1 MDEEQKSNIDP
12 IAEISQRPKQ
22 KINVDSFFNR
32 SADAESITAISLKLA
47 SVIEQI
53 DVMRTEIK
61 EIATYITVEH
71 KIEKDLR
78 EDRICEEQDA
88 KQKKEMKDRVLAKG
102 EQAPKTAKGEAPQ
115 EESKGGGFFSGLMKI
130 VGGLGLVAGLAALAP
145 IILKVMGGL
154 LITTVAVAIAKPL
167 FNWVK
172 GTFDKFKNF
181 LDKTF
186 KPVEKI
192 PVVGKPLKNVLV
204 GGLLGGLPGI
214 AVAAA
219 TSISNALQGAG
230 KGGGSIGGAGGGG
243 PRAGGAVKESN
254 LNLEENNSGKDMAN
268 TLEEKGVIKDTKDSI
283 PSESFSEY
291 RNRTGNIE
299 SDEEVESEKTDGVEE
314 LKQGNIPK
322 TYRGVEVIGRN
333 WDDIKKDMIEAKIAM
348 EEIMQLQKRIFSGK
362 LKNANERDAPSALIN
377 AYQEHLDEADRFL
390 GTGKFDPEIRGIK
403 TGTRLEIDE
412 TGKILNPEVIVPS
425 FQFQNSNEDP
435 NLSMNNTSVV
445 VPKNEPQVSSAEIKG
460 TGTTL
465 AYVRSLQN
473 PYLSITNKKIAPEL
487 SRIG

>member
-12 IAEISQRPKQ
+12 IAEILQRPKQ

-32 SADAESITAISLKLA
+32 SDDAESITNISLKLA
-47 SVIEQI
+47 SVIDQI
-53 DVMRTEIK
+53 DAMRTDIK
-61 EIATYITVEH
+61 DIATYITVEH

-78 EDRICEEQDA
+78 EDRLFEEQDA

-102 EQAPKTAKGEAPQ
+102 EQVPKTAKGEAPQ

-204 GGLLGGLPGI
+204 GGLTGGLPGI
-214 AVAAA
+214 AIAAA

-230 KGGGSIGGAGGGG
+230 KGNDSSGFTGTSGPTSGG
-243 PRAGGAVKESN
+243 N
-254 LNLEENNSGKDMAN
+254 MNLEENNAGKDMAD
-268 TLEEKGVIKDTKDSI
+268 TLKEKGVIKDTRNFGDNYKEQEEFFASDEYKQSFDKEVEEVKEVEDTSDKKFKVTKEKRFGTKEEKRKFFENLIESGEKDLLTETNERKINFAKLKIHKAKIGLRDMGDKRYEFYETNVSQEERI
-283 PSESFSEY
+283 EASKALIKSGAITPINRTESFTIE
-291 RNRTGNIE
+291 RTTVEPIDNR
-299 SDEEVESEKTDGVEE
+299 
-314 LKQGNIPK
+314 
-322 TYRGVEVIGRN
+322 
-333 WDDIKKDMIEAKIAM
+333 
-348 EEIMQLQKRIFSGK
+348 
-362 LKNANERDAPSALIN
+362 
-377 AYQEHLDEADRFL
+377 
-390 GTGKFDPEIRGIK
+390 
-403 TGTRLEIDE
+403 
-412 TGKILNPEVIVPS
+412 LN
-425 FQFQNSNEDP
+425 
-435 NLSMNNTSVV
+435 SMNMNQSVV
-445 VPKNEPQVSSAEIKG
+445 VPKNEPQVSSAEIKV

-465 AYVRSLQN
+465 AYARALQN
-473 PYLSITNKKIAPEL
+473 PYLSITNKKIPPEL

>member
-12 IAEISQRPKQ
+12 IAEILQRPKQ

-32 SADAESITAISLKLA
+32 TDDAESITAISLKLA

-78 EDRICEEQDA
+78 EDRLFEEQDA
-88 KQKKEMKDRVLAKG
+88 KQKEEMRDRALARG
-102 EQAPKTAKGEAPQ
+102 EQVPKDKGDPAP
-115 EESKGGGFFSGLMKI
+115 EEKKGGFFSGLMKL
-130 VGGLGLVAGLAALAP
+130 VGGLGLVAGLAALSP

-167 FNWVK
+167 YNWVK

-186 KPVEKI
+186 KPIEKI
-192 PVVGKPLKNVLV
+192 PVVGKPLKNILV

-230 KGGGSIGGAGGGG
+230 KGDGSIGGAGGGG

-254 LNLEENNSGKDMAN
+254 LNLEENNAGKDMAN
-268 TLEEKGVIKDTKDSI
+268 TLEEKGVIKDTRNFGDDYKKQEEYFASD
-283 PSESFSEY
+283 EYKQSF
-291 RNRTGNIE
+291 
-299 SDEEVESEKTDGVEE
+299 DEEVEEVVKVEEVKEEKKNLITSDSGRKYTKEQIIKMAEE
-314 LKQGNIPK
+314 LKRLIDKEKASNQGSGEYLTRTERFDKKKLEIK
-322 TYRGVEVIGRN
+322 LKDIGVETRGMEFGSVEEVEAFNQAITNYNNLVGNETKEAPRFG
-333 WDDIKKDMIEAKIAM
+333 DVGGLIEIT
-348 EEIMQLQKRIFSGK
+348 
-362 LKNANERDAPSALIN
+362 P
-377 AYQEHLDEADRFL
+377 
-390 GTGKFDPEIRGIK
+390 
-403 TGTRLEIDE
+403 
-412 TGKILNPEVIVPS
+412 
-425 FQFQNSNEDP
+425 DP

-445 VPKNEPQVSSAEIKG
+445 VPKETPQVSSAEIRV

-465 AYVRSLQN
+465 AYARALQN
-473 PYLSITNKKIAPEL
+473 PYLSITNKKIPPEL

>member
-61 EIATYITVEH
+61 DIATYITVEH

-78 EDRICEEQDA
+78 EDRLFEEQDA
-88 KQKKEMKDRVLAKG
+88 KQKKEMKDKVLAKG
-102 EQAPKTAKGEAPQ
+102 EQVPKTAKGESPQ

-145 IILKVMGGL
+145 IILKVMGVALIGL
-154 LITTVAVAIAKPL
+154 VATAIAKPL
-167 FNWVK
+167 YNWVK

-186 KPVEKI
+186 KPVEKL
-192 PVVGKPLKNVLV
+192 PVVGKPLKNILV

-230 KGGGSIGGAGGGG
+230 KGNDSNTSSGPTSGGNMNLDNNAG
-243 PRAGGAVKESN
+243 N
-254 LNLEENNSGKDMAN
+254 DMAN
-268 TLEEKGVIKDTKDSI
+268 TLENKGVIKDTRNFGDNYKEQEEYFASDEYKQSFDKEVEEVDDKEDEKKFRVTKTKRSGSKEEKKKFFENMIESGEKDLLTETNENKINFAKLKIHKGKIGLRDMGDKRYEFYKMNVSQEERI
-283 PSESFSEY
+283 EASKKIIESGAITPGKRTESF
-291 RNRTGNIE
+291 TI
-299 SDEEVESEKTDGVEE
+299 EKTTVEPID
-314 LKQGNIPK
+314 N
-322 TYRGVEVIGRN
+322 
-333 WDDIKKDMIEAKIAM
+333 
-348 EEIMQLQKRIFSGK
+348 QLSSM
-362 LKNANERDAPSALIN
+362 N
-377 AYQEHLDEADRFL
+377 
-390 GTGKFDPEIRGIK
+390 
-403 TGTRLEIDE
+403 
-412 TGKILNPEVIVPS
+412 
-425 FQFQNSNEDP
+425 
-435 NLSMNNTSVV
+435 MNNTSVV
-445 VPKNEPQVSSAEIKG
+445 VPKNEPQVSSAEIKV

-465 AYVRSLQN
+465 AYARALQN
-473 PYLSITNKKIAPEL
+473 PYLSITNKKIPPEL

>member
-12 IAEISQRPKQ
+12 IAEILQRPKQ

-32 SADAESITAISLKLA
+32 SADAESITAVSLKLA
-47 SVIEQI
+47 SVIDQI

-61 EIATYITVEH
+61 DIATYITVEH

-78 EDRICEEQDA
+78 EDRLFEEQDA

-102 EQAPKTAKGEAPQ
+102 EQVPKTAKGEAPQ

-204 GGLLGGLPGI
+204 GGLTGGLPGI
-214 AVAAA
+214 AIAAA

-230 KGGGSIGGAGGGG
+230 KGNDSSGFTGTSGPTSGG
-243 PRAGGAVKESN
+243 N
-254 LNLEENNSGKDMAN
+254 MNLEENNAGKDMAN
-268 TLEEKGVIKDTKDSI
+268 TLEEKGVIKDTRNFGDDYKKQEEYFASD
-283 PSESFSEY
+283 EYKQSF
-291 RNRTGNIE
+291 
-299 SDEEVESEKTDGVEE
+299 DKKVEEVEDVDNKEDKKKLKVIKEKRNMTKEEKIKFYEKMIESGEKDLLTETNERRIKFAEKKIHKGKIGLRDLGDPRYEYYQTNVSREERIEASKMIIESGAITPISITESATIEKTRTE
-314 LKQGNIPK
+314 L
-322 TYRGVEVIGRN
+322 
-333 WDDIKKDMIEAKIAM
+333 
-348 EEIMQLQKRIFSGK
+348 
-362 LKNANERDAPSALIN
+362 
-377 AYQEHLDEADRFL
+377 
-390 GTGKFDPEIRGIK
+390 
-403 TGTRLEIDE
+403 
-412 TGKILNPEVIVPS
+412 LNNDV
-425 FQFQNSNEDP
+425 
-435 NLSMNNTSVV
+435 SMNNTSVV
-445 VPKNEPQVSSAEIKG
+445 VPKNEPQVSSAEIKV

-465 AYVRSLQN
+465 AYARALQN
-473 PYLSITNKKIAPEL
+473 PYLSITNKKIPPEL

>member
-61 EIATYITVEH
+61 DIATYITVEH

-78 EDRICEEQDA
+78 EDRLFEEQDA

-102 EQAPKTAKGEAPQ
+102 EQVPKTAKGEAPQ

-130 VGGLGLVAGLAALAP
+130 VGGLGLVAGLAALSP
-145 IILKVMGGL
+145 IILKVMGAALIGL
-154 LITTVAVAIAKPL
+154 VATAIAKPL
-167 FNWVK
+167 YNWVK

-192 PVVGKPLKNVLV
+192 PIVGKPLKNVLV

-230 KGGGSIGGAGGGG
+230 KGGDGGGG
-243 PRAGGAVKESN
+243 GGGGVSSGPTSDSN
-254 LNLEENNSGKDMAN
+254 MNLEENNAGEDMAN
-268 TLEEKGVIKDTKDSI
+268 TLEEKGVV
-283 PSESFSEY
+283 PAESFSEY

-299 SDEEVESEKTDGVEE
+299 SENVDEVKEEKKNLITSESGRKYTKEQIIKMSKDYKVLVDKEKAASRGSGVELTRTESFDKKALEIELNDIGVETRSMEFGSVEEVEFFNKSITDYNNLV
-314 LKQGNIPK
+314 GNETKEAP
-322 TYRGVEVIGRN
+322 RFGDVGGL
-333 WDDIKKDMIEAKIAM
+333 IEIT
-348 EEIMQLQKRIFSGK
+348 
-362 LKNANERDAPSALIN
+362 P
-377 AYQEHLDEADRFL
+377 
-390 GTGKFDPEIRGIK
+390 
-403 TGTRLEIDE
+403 
-412 TGKILNPEVIVPS
+412 V
-425 FQFQNSNEDP
+425 NEDP

-445 VPKNEPQVSSAEIKG
+445 VPKNEPQVSSAEIKV

-465 AYVRSLQN
+465 AYARALQN
-473 PYLSITNKKIAPEL
+473 PYLSITNKKIPPEL

>member
-53 DVMRTEIK
+53 DVMKTEIK

-78 EDRICEEQDA
+78 EDRLFEEQDA
-88 KQKKEMKDRVLAKG
+88 KQKKEMKDKVLAKG
-102 EQAPKTAKGEAPQ
+102 EQVPKTAKGEAPQ

-130 VGGLGLVAGLAALAP
+130 VGGLGLVAGLAALSP
-145 IILKVMGGL
+145 IILKVMGAALIGL
-154 LITTVAVAIAKPL
+154 VATAIAKPL
-167 FNWVK
+167 YNWVK

-192 PVVGKPLKNVLV
+192 PIVGKPLKNVLV

-230 KGGGSIGGAGGGG
+230 KGGDGGGG
-243 PRAGGAVKESN
+243 GGGGVSSGPTSDSN
-254 LNLEENNSGKDMAN
+254 MNLEENNAGEDMAN
-268 TLEEKGVIKDTKDSI
+268 TLEEKGVV
-283 PSESFSEY
+283 PAESFSEY

-299 SDEEVESEKTDGVEE
+299 SENVDEVKEEKKNLITSESGRKYTKEQIIKMSKDYKVLVDKEKAASRGSGVELTRTESFDKKALEIELNDIGVETRSMEFGSVEEVEFFNKSITDYNNLV
-314 LKQGNIPK
+314 GNETKEAP
-322 TYRGVEVIGRN
+322 RFGDVGGL
-333 WDDIKKDMIEAKIAM
+333 IEIT
-348 EEIMQLQKRIFSGK
+348 
-362 LKNANERDAPSALIN
+362 P
-377 AYQEHLDEADRFL
+377 
-390 GTGKFDPEIRGIK
+390 
-403 TGTRLEIDE
+403 
-412 TGKILNPEVIVPS
+412 V
-425 FQFQNSNEDP
+425 NEDP

-445 VPKNEPQVSSAEIKG
+445 VPKNEPQVSSAEIKV

-465 AYVRSLQN
+465 AYARALQN
-473 PYLSITNKKIAPEL
+473 PYLSITNKKIPPEL

>member
-53 DVMRTEIK
+53 DVMKTEIK

-78 EDRICEEQDA
+78 EDRLFEEQDA
-88 KQKKEMKDRVLAKG
+88 KQKKEMKDKVLAKG
-102 EQAPKTAKGEAPQ
+102 EQVPKTAKGETPQ
-115 EESKGGGFFSGLMKI
+115 EESKGGGGGFFSGLMKV
-130 VGGLGLVAGLAALAP
+130 VGGLGLVAGLAALSP
-145 IILKVMGGL
+145 IILKVMGAALIGL
-154 LITTVAVAIAKPL
+154 VVTAIAKPL
-167 FNWVK
+167 YNWVK
-172 GTFDKFKNF
+172 GTFDKLKNF

-186 KPVEKI
+186 KPIEKVPI
-192 PVVGKPLKNVLV
+192 VGKPLKTVLV

-214 AVAAA
+214 AIAAA
-219 TSISNALQGAG
+219 SSIFNALKGAE
-230 KGGGSIGGAGGGG
+230 KGNDGGGG
-243 PRAGGAVKESN
+243 GGTSGPTSGGN
-254 LNLEENNSGKDMAN
+254 MNLEENNAGKDMSD
-268 TLEEKGVIKDTKDSI
+268 TLKKKGVIKDTEDSV
-283 PSESFSEY
+283 PAESFSEY
-291 RNRTGNIE
+291 RNRTGNVEVDEVEEVKEEKKNLITSE
-299 SDEEVESEKTDGVEE
+299 SGRKYTKEQIIKMSKDYKVLVDKEKAASQGSGVELTRTEYFDKKALEIKLNDIGVETRSMEFGSVEEVESFNKAITDYNNLV
-314 LKQGNIPK
+314 GNETKEAP
-322 TYRGVEVIGRN
+322 RFGDVGGL
-333 WDDIKKDMIEAKIAM
+333 IEIT
-348 EEIMQLQKRIFSGK
+348 
-362 LKNANERDAPSALIN
+362 P
-377 AYQEHLDEADRFL
+377 
-390 GTGKFDPEIRGIK
+390 
-403 TGTRLEIDE
+403 
-412 TGKILNPEVIVPS
+412 V
-425 FQFQNSNEDP
+425 NEDP

-445 VPKNEPQVSSAEIKG
+445 VPKNEPQVSSAEIKV

>member
-61 EIATYITVEH
+61 DIATYITVEH

-78 EDRICEEQDA
+78 EDRLFEEQDA

-102 EQAPKTAKGEAPQ
+102 EQVPKTAKGEAPQ

-145 IILKVMGGL
+145 IILKVMGVALIGL
-154 LITTVAVAIAKPL
+154 VATAIAKPL
-167 FNWVK
+167 YNWVK

-192 PVVGKPLKNVLV
+192 PIVGKPLKNVLV

-230 KGGGSIGGAGGGG
+230 KGGDGGGG
-243 PRAGGAVKESN
+243 GGGGVSSGPTSDSN
-254 LNLEENNSGKDMAN
+254 MNLEENNAGEDMAN
-268 TLEEKGVIKDTKDSI
+268 TLEEKGVV
-283 PSESFSEY
+283 PAESFSEY

-299 SDEEVESEKTDGVEE
+299 SENVDEVKEEKKNLITSESGRKYTKEQIIKMSKDYKVLVDKEKAASRGSGVELTRTESFDKKALEIELNDIGVETRSMEFGSVEEVEFFNKSITDYNNLV
-314 LKQGNIPK
+314 GNETKEAP
-322 TYRGVEVIGRN
+322 RFGDVGGL
-333 WDDIKKDMIEAKIAM
+333 IEIT
-348 EEIMQLQKRIFSGK
+348 
-362 LKNANERDAPSALIN
+362 P
-377 AYQEHLDEADRFL
+377 
-390 GTGKFDPEIRGIK
+390 
-403 TGTRLEIDE
+403 
-412 TGKILNPEVIVPS
+412 V
-425 FQFQNSNEDP
+425 NEDP

-445 VPKNEPQVSSAEIKG
+445 VPKNEPQVSSAEIKV

-465 AYVRSLQN
+465 AYARALQN
-473 PYLSITNKKIAPEL
+473 PYLSITNKKIPPEL

>member
-12 IAEISQRPKQ
+12 IAEILQRPKQ

-32 SADAESITAISLKLA
+32 SDDAESITAISLKLA

-61 EIATYITVEH
+61 DIATYITVEH

-78 EDRICEEQDA
+78 EDRLFEEQDA
-88 KQKKEMKDRVLAKG
+88 KQKKEMRDRALARG
-102 EQAPKTAKGEAPQ
+102 EQVPKTAKGEAPQ

-204 GGLLGGLPGI
+204 GGLTGGLPGI
-214 AVAAA
+214 AIAAA

-230 KGGGSIGGAGGGG
+230 KGNDSSGFTGTSGPTSGG
-243 PRAGGAVKESN
+243 N
-254 LNLEENNSGKDMAN
+254 MNLEENNAEKDMAD
-268 TLEEKGVIKDTKDSI
+268 TLKEKGVIKDTRNFGDNYKEQEEFFASDEYKQSFDKEVEEVEDVDDKEDKKKLKVTKEKRAGTEEEKRRFYEKLIESGEKDLLTEKNERKIQFAKKKIHKGKIGLRDMGDERYEYYQTNVSQEERI
-283 PSESFSEY
+283 DESKVIIESGAVTPISSSESFTIE
-291 RNRTGNIE
+291 RIRTE
-299 SDEEVESEKTDGVEE
+299 
-314 LKQGNIPK
+314 
-322 TYRGVEVIGRN
+322 
-333 WDDIKKDMIEAKIAM
+333 
-348 EEIMQLQKRIFSGK
+348 
-362 LKNANERDAPSALIN
+362 
-377 AYQEHLDEADRFL
+377 
-390 GTGKFDPEIRGIK
+390 
-403 TGTRLEIDE
+403 
-412 TGKILNPEVIVPS
+412 ILNNDV
-425 FQFQNSNEDP
+425 
-435 NLSMNNTSVV
+435 SMNNTSVV

>member
-12 IAEISQRPKQ
+12 IAEILQRPKQ

-53 DVMRTEIK
+53 DVMKTEIK

-78 EDRICEEQDA
+78 EDRLFEEQDA
-88 KQKKEMKDRVLAKG
+88 KQKKEMKDKVLAKG
-102 EQAPKTAKGEAPQ
+102 EQVPKTAKGEAPQ

-130 VGGLGLVAGLAALAP
+130 VGGLGLVAGLAALSP
-145 IILKVMGGL
+145 IILKVLGGA
-154 LITTVAVAIAKPL
+154 LIATVAVAIAKPL
-167 FNWVK
+167 YNWVK

-192 PVVGKPLKNVLV
+192 PIVGKPLKNVLV

-214 AVAAA
+214 AIAAA

-230 KGGGSIGGAGGGG
+230 KGNDSGGGG
-243 PRAGGAVKESN
+243 GGGTSSGPTSGGN
-254 LNLEENNSGKDMAN
+254 MNLEENNAEKDMSD
-268 TLEEKGVIKDTKDSI
+268 TLKKNGVIDDTDSV
-283 PSESFSEY
+283 PAESFSEY

-299 SDEEVESEKTDGVEE
+299 SEEVDEVDDKGDEKKRKREIVTYIGPYGERFRTIKGHNNDALSKEEAKEKFLDLRSRELDLKPTEEFDLKQLEILLYDKFNINTQTIYAPGTSDIFKKSMEKFEGKTDE
-314 LKQGNIPK
+314 LNLIQENEPL
-322 TYRGVEVIGRN
+322 N
-333 WDDIKKDMIEAKIAM
+333 NN
-348 EEIMQLQKRIFSGK
+348 QL
-362 LKNANERDAPSALIN
+362 
-377 AYQEHLDEADRFL
+377 
-390 GTGKFDPEIRGIK
+390 
-403 TGTRLEIDE
+403 
-412 TGKILNPEVIVPS
+412 
-425 FQFQNSNEDP
+425 NSN
-435 NLSMNNTSVV
+435 NMNNTSVV
-445 VPKNEPQVSSAEIKG
+445 VPKNEPQVSSAEIKI

-465 AYVRSLQN
+465 AYARSLQN

>member
-53 DVMRTEIK
+53 DVMKTEIK
-61 EIATYITVEH
+61 DIATYITVEH

-78 EDRICEEQDA
+78 EDRLFEEQDA

-102 EQAPKTAKGEAPQ
+102 EQVPKTAKGEAPQ

-130 VGGLGLVAGLAALAP
+130 VGGLGLVAGLAALSP
-145 IILKVMGGL
+145 IILKVMGVALIGL
-154 LITTVAVAIAKPL
+154 VATAIAKPL
-167 FNWVK
+167 YNWVK

-214 AVAAA
+214 AIAAA

-230 KGGGSIGGAGGGG
+230 KSGSIRGAGGGG

-254 LNLEENNSGKDMAN
+254 LNLEENNAGKDMDN
-268 TLEEKGVIKDTKDSI
+268 TLKKKGVIKENKVEEDQKNKVEDSSGLKLYADYI
-283 PSESFSEY
+283 EEGAEIKVIGKGDFAITYPNGREQIINTLGLGGEGNTIEEKFNNTITNLESFKKERAERKAISDKKF
-291 RNRTGNIE
+291 E
-299 SDEEVESEKTDGVEE
+299 SDFFKNVKGTKNKKVNLDNLTPENEPRREDF
-314 LKQGNIPK
+314 PM
-322 TYRGVEVIGRN
+322 GRSG
-333 WDDIKKDMIEAKIAM
+333 AKEFNDAR
-348 EEIMQLQKRIFSGK
+348 QL
-362 LKNANERDAPSALIN
+362 
-377 AYQEHLDEADRFL
+377 Y
-390 GTGKFDPEIRGIK
+390 
-403 TGTRLEIDE
+403 
-412 TGKILNPEVIVPS
+412 
-425 FQFQNSNEDP
+425 NS
-435 NLSMNNTSVV
+435 SKSVSVV
-445 VPKNEPQVSSAEIKG
+445 VPKNEPQVSSAEIKV

-465 AYVRSLQN
+465 AYARSLQN
-473 PYLSITNKKIAPEL
+473 PYLSITNKKIPPEL

>member
-61 EIATYITVEH
+61 DIATYITVEH

-78 EDRICEEQDA
+78 EDRLFEEQDA

-102 EQAPKTAKGEAPQ
+102 EQVPKTAKGETPQ

-145 IILKVMGGL
+145 IILKVMGVALIGL
-154 LITTVAVAIAKPL
+154 VATAIAKPL
-167 FNWVK
+167 YNWVK

-192 PVVGKPLKNVLV
+192 PIVGKPLKNVLV

-254 LNLEENNSGKDMAN
+254 LNLEENNAGNDMAN